1 MKKKLL
7 AVLLSTMM
15 VATFAT
21 GCGEAKDA
29 AGTETKTEDK
39 ADEKK
44 DEEKKDDAEEKK
56 DDAAEEKKDDAAEE
70 KADDAEEETAAAGEE
85 DAEIYYADLSA
96 ALAGSSWVSTDE
108 EIYLFGD
115 DGSTFYVTDGDLEAI
130 GTYAFEMLTDGEDG
144 LMGITLSV
152 VDDELGIDLE
162 ATYFVTELDEENSI
176 LYLIDEDGNEAAWV
190 EAE

>member
-1 MKKKLL
+1 MVTLL
-7 AVLLSTMM
+7 AFVDGDSLTLTSPLVVPNVYAEGFTS
-15 VATFAT
+15 VAHTDNTPVGAP
-21 GCGEAKDA
+21 
-29 AGTETKTEDK
+29 
-39 ADEKK
+39 
-44 DEEKKDDAEEKK
+44 
-56 DDAAEEKKDDAAEE
+56 
-70 KADDAEEETAAAGEE
+70 EEETAAAGEE

-96 ALAGSSWVSTDE
+96 ALAGSLWVSTDE

-115 DGSTFYVTDGDLEAI
+115 DGSTFYVTDGELEAV